1 MQQHVEEHM
10 TLFRS
15 LQVENIL
22 EHREMAGAG
31 DGQEFRHALNEAE
44 KYRVKDRQ
52 KILLL
57 LRGLVSRFCRRTA
70 AAESRV

>member
-31 DGQEFRHALNEAE
+31 DGQKFRHALNEAE

-57 LRGLVSRFCRRTA
+57 LRGLVSRSCRRTA